1 MMRRRERGEQVPAVM
16 ASQLAEVSALTAHGA
31 GEIFQ
36 AVVDGQVLSSILVLL
51 SRDAGYYHSAGTSAE
66 GMACG
71 ASHVLVHDIAMALQA
86 ASKQQFNLG
95 GVSEPGSGL
104 DQFKRGFGSR
114 RVELDAVHCSTA
126 GRLTRWIGVGVTALR
141 QVATAGRPDEAR
153 TRTRGRTADRR
164 EHRPLAASAWRG
176 RRCGNVVF

>member
-1 MMRRRERGEQVPAVM
+1 
-16 ASQLAEVSALTAHGA
+16 
-31 GEIFQ
+31 
-36 AVVDGQVLSSILVLL
+36 
-51 SRDAGYYHSAGTSAE
+51 
-66 GMACG
+66 
-71 ASHVLVHDIAMALQA
+71 MALQA

-126 GRLTRWIGVGVTALR
+126 CRLTRWIGVGVRRYVRSRLR
-141 QVATAGRPDEAR
+141 GRPDEAR
-153 TRTRGRTADRR
+153 TRTGK
-164 EHRPLAASAWRG
+164 RPRIVVNIARSAASAWRD